1 MKIAAPVT
9 HGKDAIDTFF
19 GRAPFFAVKDTETG
33 AITFEPNPAAQAEG
47 GAGIKAAQAIV
58 DLGVE
63 ALLVPQVGQNAQDV
77 LVAGGVDVFQ
87 SSGGNLEANF
97 KDLEAGALSK
107 LLEAHAGYHSG
118 GHGGGHGGR
127 GGHGNGGNHGGG
139 AR

>member
-9 HGKDAIDTFF
+9 QGKDAIDTFF

-63 ALLVPQVGQNAQDV
+63 ALLVPQVGRTRRMFWFCWGV
-77 LVAGGVDVFQ
+77 MSFKVAEET
-87 SSGGNLEANF
+87 S
-97 KDLEAGALSK
+97 
-107 LLEAHAGYHSG
+107 
-118 GHGGGHGGR
+118 R
-127 GGHGNGGNHGGG
+127 
-139 AR
+139 